1 MPVKQKNKKI
11 KKQKKPDSPHLVHGT
26 ADVLPKEGAI
36 WQTLFRAGFSVAEYH
51 NFHFIETPVLEP
63 AELFASDDEDAEK
76 RFCAAHMGKGVRALL
91 APGGPLPV
99 LRSYI
104 ENHLGYFAS
113 PLKVF
118 RFGPV
123 FRRGDDGKM
132 KGSHEWRFDI
142 LGDNDPVYDI
152 QTAAAALD
160 FLKALKLRNMTLA
173 VNTNGCRTCHH
184 AYREKLKAYYAREKH
199 RLCALCAKRSE
210 EDVTSPFRCP
220 NESCRQVREGAP
232 IILDFLCQSCN
243 NHFKALLE
251 LIEDNGILYEP
262 DPYLIRDESG
272 FNRMIFSIR
281 MEGAGELAG
290 GGRYDY
296 LAESIGGRQI
306 PGVGVSLFLERIVS
320 AIEARNAPKGKEKP
334 KVFFVAVGDQA
345 KKSSVRLIG
354 LLRSSGVVVMETLG
368 KKSLK
373 AQLKTAEKFK
383 APLMLLLGQK
393 EVFEETL
400 IVRDMETGA
409 QETVTLSQMVD
420 VVKKKLKD

>member
-1 MPVKQKNKKI
+1 MPAKPKNNRKVRHS
-11 KKQKKPDSPHLVHGT
+11 KPESPRVIQGT
-26 ADVLPKEGAI
+26 ADVLPKEGAL
-36 WQTLFRAGFSVAEYH
+36 WQSLFRSGFSVAEYH

-63 AELFASDDEDAEK
+63 AELFGGADGEAEK
-76 RFCAAHMGKGVRALL
+76 RFCPAHVGKGVHALL
-91 APGGPLPV
+91 SPGGPLPL

-118 RFGPV
+118 HFGPV
-123 FRRGDDGKM
+123 FRKDDDGKM
-132 KGSHEWRFDI
+132 KESHEWRFDI

-152 QTAAAALD
+152 QTVAAALD
-160 FLKALKLRNMTLA
+160 FLKALRFKNLTLA
-173 VNTNGCRTCHH
+173 VNTNGCRTCRHG
-184 AYREKLKAYYAREKH
+184 YREKLRAYYARERQ
-199 RLCALCAKRSE
+199 RLCPACARRVD
-210 EDVTSPFRCP
+210 EDVAAPFRCG
-220 NESCRQVREGAP
+220 NESCRAVRSEAP
-232 IILDFLCQSCN
+232 IILDYLCQSCN

-262 DPYLIRDESG
+262 DPYLIQGEEG
-272 FNRMIFSIR
+272 FNRMIFSVR
-281 MEGAGELAG
+281 TEGANELAR

-296 LAESIGGRQI
+296 LAEAVGGRQI
-306 PGVGVSLFLERIVS
+306 PGVGVALFLERI
-320 AIEARNAPKGKEKP
+320 AAALEARNLPKGKEKP

-383 APLMLLLGQK
+383 VPLMLLLGQK

-400 IVRDMETGA
+400 IVRDMGTGA

-420 VVKKKLKD
+420 VVKRKLKE